1 MQHWSNSGKTCNQSD
16 EQHFWNK
23 KINAPYL
30 LFEGYISCF
39 FCEMVHLVYGCSFL
53 AILSLLSPLHLSTQP
68 LVLHTCNSI
77 IA

>member
-1 MQHWSNSGKTCNQSD
+1 MHHTCCL
-16 EQHFWNK
+16 K
-23 KINAPYL
+23 A
-30 LFEGYISCF
+30 ISPVF